1 MSMIMTRNT
10 RRRGLDHFEPE
21 STMEPQEQRKLRSQL
36 EQIDYAAYAANRE
49 IISRSLQAAELAR
62 IERLAI
68 AAAHARAD
76 WVKAALDLADTGHNV
91 TSEEGQKLHGLR
103 QTYEELAEAYE
114 ALRRM
119 VERSYLPL
127 LAKKD

>member
-21 STMEPQEQRKLRSQL
+21 STMEPQEQRKLRTQL
-36 EQIDYAAYAANRE
+36 EQIDYAAFAANRE
-49 IISRSLQAAELAR
+49 IIGKSLQVADLAR

-76 WVKAALDLADTGHNV
+76 WVSAALNLAETGRHV
-91 TSEEGQKLHGLR
+91 SAEEGAKLHGLR

-127 LAKKD
+127 TGKV

>member
-21 STMEPQEQRKLRSQL
+21 ATMEPHEQRRLRTQL

-49 IISRSLQAAELAR
+49 ILGKSLQAADLAR

-76 WVKAALDLADTGHNV
+76 WVAAALDLADTGRHV
-91 TSEEGQKLHGLR
+91 TAEEGARLHGLR
-103 QTYEELAEAYE
+103 QSYEELAEAYE

-127 LAKKD
+127 RTKG

>member
-21 STMEPQEQRKLRSQL
+21 STMEPHEQRRLRNQL

-49 IISRSLQAAELAR
+49 IIGKSLKVADLAR
-62 IERLAI
+62 IERLAV

-76 WVKAALDLADTGHNV
+76 WVEAALALSDTGQHV
-91 TSEEGQKLHGLR
+91 TSEEGKKLHGLR

-127 LAKKD
+127 KGKV

>member
-21 STMEPQEQRKLRSQL
+21 STMEPQEQRRLRTQL
-36 EQIDYAAYAANRE
+36 EQIDYAAFAANRE
-49 IISRSLQAAELAR
+49 IIGKSLQIADIAR

-76 WVKAALDLADTGHNV
+76 WVAAALELADTGRHV
-91 TSEEGQKLHGLR
+91 SSEEGERLHGLR

-127 LAKKD
+127 KGKS